1 MNKRIRPLN
10 PFVLSPVIPDEL
22 FCDRKAETEALT
34 RYVTNGSNVLLM
46 SPRRMGKS
54 GLIHHVFNQ
63 AEIRK
68 RYATFYIDIYETSTL
83 EEFIQKFGQEI
94 VRQLSR
100 VGWGPLNG
108 FLRSLA
114 SLHGVFSLDPASGMP
129 SFSVGI
135 GDITRPE
142 MTLDEIFSYLEN
154 AGKPC
159 IVAIDEFQKVA
170 DYEQKNVEALLRSRI
185 QRLQNTVF
193 IFSGSERSVL
203 AQMFGSA
210 ARPFY
215 QSTATISLAP
225 IDKDVY
231 VSFAAKLCGENGKQ
245 VEKSAIEDLYDLVD
259 GYTYYL
265 QRSMNTV
272 FSLLPAGETADRA
285 FIFARIDELMT
296 SNTDAFQDLLSALT
310 PNQRALLSAV
320 ALEGRAMNIT
330 STEFIHRHGLGAVS
344 SVQSAARSLLKRQLM
359 TRDPQKQYYLDDK
372 FLELWLTRPHGIT
385 LETRLVQNRQR

>member
-1 MNKRIRPLN
+1 
-10 PFVLSPVIPDEL
+10 
-22 FCDRKAETEALT
+22 
-34 RYVTNGSNVLLM
+34 
-46 SPRRMGKS
+46 
-54 GLIHHVFNQ
+54 
-63 AEIRK
+63 
-68 RYATFYIDIYETSTL
+68 
-83 EEFIQKFGQEI
+83 
-94 VRQLSR
+94 
-100 VGWGPLNG
+100 
-108 FLRSLA
+108 
-114 SLHGVFSLDPASGMP
+114 
-129 SFSVGI
+129 
-135 GDITRPE
+135 
-142 MTLDEIFSYLEN
+142 
-154 AGKPC
+154 
-159 IVAIDEFQKVA
+159 
-170 DYEQKNVEALLRSRI
+170 
-185 QRLQNTVF
+185 
-193 IFSGSERSVL
+193 
-203 AQMFGSA
+203 MFGSA

-272 FSLLPAGETADRA
+272 FSLLPAEETADRP
-285 FIFARIDELMT
+285 FIFARIDELLT

-372 FLELWLTRPHGIT
+372 FLELWLARPHGIT
-385 LETRLVQNRQR
+385 LETKLEKNRLQ